1 MELVQK
7 CMKIHIFQTIA
18 VNNLI
23 LKEGMTLAIEPMFSL
38 HSRKVWMLEDGW
50 TITTQDGSPAAHF
63 EHTIVVTKDG
73 YKILTG
79 E

>member
-1 MELVQK
+1 
-7 CMKIHIFQTIA
+7 
-18 VNNLI
+18 
-23 LKEGMTLAIEPMFSL
+23 MTLAIEPMFSL
-38 HSRKVWMLEDGW
+38 KKRYIWMLEDGW
-50 TITTQDGSPAAHF
+50 TITTQDGSVAAHF